1 MLSFVRFYGDFFV
14 PAQQQVTLTSLISFH
29 PFFFLSRPLCSTIR
43 YYACDIKLKGAVPG
57 PVVNFL
63 SKTALKTATSWVKKE
78 SEKNPKGK
86 KPAFVPS
93 KTAEPATSK
102 Q

>member
-1 MLSFVRFYGDFFV
+1 VAGHWHLED
-14 PAQQQVTLTSLISFH
+14 H
-29 PFFFLSRPLCSTIR
+29 PS
-43 YYACDIKLKGAVPG
+43 YYACDIKLKGKVPG

-78 SEKNPKGK
+78 SEKEPTPKTLAFMREVT
-86 KPAFVPS
+86 PA
-93 KTAEPATSK
+93 K